1 VISVRGA
8 LGIGRMWHTAMG
20 CRAASGK
27 EACCNR
33 ISGPVLL
40 RGDVGAMALQGLFCA
55 GDDSQGCCN
64 APAYGEE
71 VVATGAL
78 EPSPAR
84 TGLAGDPEWSLRDV
98 KLCFDSAQDPRPPA
112 LPPVRPSSLPR
123 PSSSAPPPAS
133 AGSPEP
139 LSKAAVIAGMD
150 AVKPAVMHCYDRF
163 RVRGVVT
170 VNVVIGRDGTVGR
183 AATVGSFAG
192 TPTGACVEAAVK
204 AARFPPSQGLSTPYP
219 YRLE

>member
-1 VISVRGA
+1 
-8 LGIGRMWHTAMG
+8 MG

-84 TGLAGDPEWSLRDV
+84 TGVADDPEWSLRDV

-112 LPPVRPSSLPR
+112 SPPILPSSLP
-123 PSSSAPPPAS
+123 P
-133 AGSPEP
+133 
-139 LSKAAVIAGMD
+139 AVI
-150 AVKPAVMHCYDRF
+150 
-163 RVRGVVT
+163 
-170 VNVVIGRDGTVGR
+170 
-183 AATVGSFAG
+183 
-192 TPTGACVEAAVK
+192 
-204 AARFPPSQGLSTPYP
+204 PPSPGLTTPSP
-219 YRLE
+219 